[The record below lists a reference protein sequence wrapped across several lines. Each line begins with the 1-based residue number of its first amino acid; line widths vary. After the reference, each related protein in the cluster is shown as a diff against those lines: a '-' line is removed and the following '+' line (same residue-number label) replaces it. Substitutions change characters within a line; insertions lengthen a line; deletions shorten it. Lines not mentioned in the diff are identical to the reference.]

1 MSNVCLQIYIQNEY
15 CEGGSLQRKI
25 EENRRRGERFSE
37 GELRRV
43 LGHVAKGLQY
53 IHSKQLVHLNI
64 DHPRLSSMTVP
75 GLRCL

>member
-1 MSNVCLQIYIQNEY
+1 MQIYIQNEY

-25 EENRRRGERFSE
+25 EEHRRRGERFSE

-53 IHSKQLVHLNI
+53 IHSRQLVHLDIKPGNI
-64 DHPRLSSMTVP
+64 FIALENNAPSPQRM
-75 GLRCL
+75 